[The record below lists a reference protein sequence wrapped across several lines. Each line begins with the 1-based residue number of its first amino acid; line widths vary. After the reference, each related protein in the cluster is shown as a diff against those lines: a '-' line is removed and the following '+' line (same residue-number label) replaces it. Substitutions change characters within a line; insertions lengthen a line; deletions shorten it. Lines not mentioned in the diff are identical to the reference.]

1 VCYYKWVERPP
12 DSEGRGRPKVNYLR
26 IQWII
31 INGFLINPV
40 DRRVN
45 LRHRTILFT
54 ISLIMLFF
62 IIISNL
68 SCGGTILENNSLT
81 GTTSVPDAIAES
93 SWPLDT
99 VASTVEQTSVTP
111 TQSQV
116 TELQTFSFLSETVHV
131 GDENIII
138 QSGAVSG
145 RVLYYD
151 WTPAYPMRVYLYS
164 SGSSESTASAST
176 DKNGY
181 YTFDNVSSGI
191 LSFDGKTWIVSTKR
205 EYDVYPASNI
215 SFIDSFFINS
225 NAPHKSVNV
234 FAHKLTIVDDILIPK
249 PDPSQ

>member
-1 VCYYKWVERPP
+1 
-12 DSEGRGRPKVNYLR
+12 
-26 IQWII
+26 
-31 INGFLINPV
+31 
-40 DRRVN
+40 
-45 LRHRTILFT
+45 
-54 ISLIMLFF
+54 MLLF

-81 GTTSVPDAIAES
+81 GTTSMTDTITEP
-93 SWPLDT
+93 SWPLNI
-99 VASTVEQTSVTP
+99 VAPAVDQTSVTP

-116 TELQTFSFLSETVHV
+116 TELPTFSFSSETVHV

-181 YTFDNVSSGI
+181 YTFDNVSSGW
-191 LSFDGKTWIVSTKR
+191 LSFDGKAWIVSTKR
-205 EYDVYPASNI
+205 EYDVYPASSI

-249 PDPSQ
+249 PDHTQ